1 MSEKPI
7 KVPGP
12 DHPITVEP
20 AADRV
25 TATVAGRTIA
35 DSTSTL
41 ALAEAGYPVVY
52 YFPRADVDMSALER
66 TDHQTYCPYK
76 GDASYFSIRT
86 ADGLLENAVW
96 TYEQPREAVSEI
108 EDHVA
113 FYTDRVDVTATP
125 AG

>member
-1 MSEKPI
+1 MTDKPI

-12 DHPITVEP
+12 DHPITVTPSAE
-20 AADRV
+20 RV

-35 DSTSTL
+35 DSTATL
-41 ALAEAGYPVVY
+41 ALSEASYPVVY

-66 TDHQTYCPYK
+66 TDHETYCPYK

-96 TYEQPREAVSEI
+96 TYEQPHDALSEI
-108 EDHVA
+108 DEYLA
-113 FYTDRVDVTATP
+113 FYTDRVDVIATP
-125 AG
+125 VD

>member
-1 MSEKPI
+1 MNDKPI

-12 DHPITVEP
+12 DHPITVTPSAE
-20 AADRV
+20 RV

-35 DSTSTL
+35 DSTATL
-41 ALAEAGYPVVY
+41 ALSEASYPVVY

-66 TDHQTYCPYK
+66 TDHETYCPYK

-96 TYEQPREAVSEI
+96 TYEQPHDALSEI
-108 EDHVA
+108 AEYLA
-113 FYTDRVDVTATP
+113 FYADRVDVTA
-125 AG
+125 G